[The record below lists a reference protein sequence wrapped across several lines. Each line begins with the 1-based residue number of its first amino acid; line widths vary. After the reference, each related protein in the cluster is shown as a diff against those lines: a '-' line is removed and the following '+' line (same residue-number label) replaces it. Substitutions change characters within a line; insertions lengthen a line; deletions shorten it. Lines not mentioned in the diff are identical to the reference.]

1 MLRRRFATAVAIG
14 YFLAPTAT
22 IPALAAAARP
32 SLTELEGELMC
43 PTCHTTLDQ
52 SNAAIAKRIEAFI
65 RVRIAAGDTKQ
76 QIIDKLVAQF
86 GPAVLAEPTHKGF
99 DLLAWWLPFAGI
111 SIGVTYV
118 TFTVLRWRNSPD
130 PEMDGLGEDGAPLDG
145 DEVFSLESELE
156 RV

>member
-1 MLRRRFATAVAIG
+1 MREAAVASVRGRPERRPLTLADCAWAVLVCENYCIVVLMFRTRFATAVAIG

-22 IPALAAAARP
+22 IPALAATARP

-52 SNAAIAKRIEAFI
+52 SDAAIARRIEAFI

-86 GPAVLAEPTHKGF
+86 GPAILAEPTHKGF
-99 DLLAWWLPFAGI
+99 DLLAWW
-111 SIGVTYV
+111 
-118 TFTVLRWRNSPD
+118 
-130 PEMDGLGEDGAPLDG
+130 
-145 DEVFSLESELE
+145 
-156 RV
+156 

>member
-1 MLRRRFATAVAIG
+1 MLRKRFATAVAIG

-22 IPALAAAARP
+22 IPALAATARP

-52 SNAAIAKRIEAFI
+52 SDAAIARRIEAFI

-86 GPAVLAEPTHKGF
+86 GPAILAEPTHKGF
-99 DLLAWWLPFAGI
+99 DLVAWWLPFGGI

-130 PEMDGLGEDGAPLDG
+130 PELDGLREDEAPLDG
-145 DEVFSLESELE
+145 ESASLLERELE

>member
-1 MLRRRFATAVAIG
+1 MLRRRFATAIAIG

-22 IPALAAAARP
+22 IPALAAATRP

-52 SNAAIAKRIEAFI
+52 SDSAIAKRIEALI

-99 DLLAWWLPFAGI
+99 DLLAWWLPFGGI

-130 PEMDGLGEDGAPLDG
+130 PEIDELGEDVAPLDG
-145 DEVFSLESELE
+145 ETASLLQRELE
-156 RV
+156 RF

>member
-1 MLRRRFATAVAIG
+1 MFRTRFATAVAIG

-22 IPALAAAARP
+22 IPALAATARP

-52 SNAAIAKRIEAFI
+52 SDAAIARRIEAFI

-86 GPAVLAEPTHKGF
+86 GPAILAEPTHKGF
-99 DLLAWWLPFAGI
+99 DLLAWWLPLGGI
-111 SIGVTYV
+111 ILGAIAIAFGVW
-118 TFTVLRWRNSPD
+118 RWSRARAPD
-130 PEMDGLGEDGAPLDG
+130 DDTPLDA
-145 DEVFSLESELE
+145 ETE
-156 RV
+156 RQLDDLLARLD